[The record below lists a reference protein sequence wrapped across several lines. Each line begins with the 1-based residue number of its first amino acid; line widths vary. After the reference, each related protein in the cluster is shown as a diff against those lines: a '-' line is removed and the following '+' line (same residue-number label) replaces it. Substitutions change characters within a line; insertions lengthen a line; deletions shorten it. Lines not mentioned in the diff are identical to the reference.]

1 MKVTV
6 GARLCLA
13 LLMFPGVALAQQ
25 PKPARHP
32 FDRDFINNHYSDC
45 AKGASKAKA
54 PTCAGP
60 SL

>member
-1 MKVTV
+1 
-6 GARLCLA
+6 
-13 LLMFPGVALAQQ
+13 MFPGVALAQQ